1 MKKIISIFSVVVIAA
16 KLFAA
21 DTNSFAVPKISAFE
35 ATNYYDQTVVVTG
48 KVAQV
53 TIRPKV
59 TFLNLDKPYPRSP
72 IAIVIFHGHSR
83 FFGDVN
89 VLRGKSIEIKG
100 EIKNYKDRPEIIL
113 DSINQLT
120 VVGVTNLELFL
131 KPKSE
136 LKPATAPP
144 AAQST
149 NFPAIM

>member
-1 MKKIISIFSVVVIAA
+1 MKKILSIFSVAVISV

-21 DTNSFAVPKISAFE
+21 DTNSFAEPKISALE
-35 ATNYYDQTVVVTG
+35 AANYYDQTVVVTG

-59 TFLNLDKPYPRSP
+59 TFLNLDKSYPRSP
-72 IAIVIFHGHSR
+72 LTIVIFHGHSR

-89 VLRGKSIEIKG
+89 VLRGKSIEIEGK
-100 EIKNYKDRPEIIL
+100 IKNYKGRPEIIL

-131 KPKSE
+131 KPKTK
-136 LKPATAPP
+136 LTP